1 MAAAVSLWTP
11 GVSAAVIIAV
21 LITFVSWYCSSI
33 YLPRKM
39 ERAYKRSLYTL
50 AAAVET
56 RDSGTIG
63 HAERVAN
70 YAVAVADLLGIR
82 KRERLRIEYAA
93 LLRDIGK
100 ATVPASLLNKRT
112 KLEPDEWEKVK
123 EHAKA
128 GADIVSAVPFLA
140 FLGDLILHHHECWDG
155 SGYPGGL
162 VGEEIPLGS
171 RILAVT
177 TDYDAITSDR
187 PYHESQPAEIAI
199 DQIKAGRGT
208 KYDPAVVDAFFR
220 ILESQ
225 GIGN

>member
-1 MAAAVSLWTP
+1 MEASPWTTGVIFAVS
-11 GVSAAVIIAV
+11 VSVV
-21 LITFVSWYCSSI
+21 TTVGSWYYSAI
-33 YLPRKM
+33 YQPRKM
-39 ERAYKRSLYTL
+39 ERSYKRSLYTL

-70 YAVAVADLLGIR
+70 YAVAVADLLGIK
-82 KRERLRIEYAA
+82 KRDRLRIEYAA

-100 ATVPASLLNKRT
+100 VNVPASLLNKKT
-112 KLEPDEWEKVK
+112 KLEPEEWEKIK
-123 EHAKA
+123 GHANA
-128 GADIVSAVPFLA
+128 GAEIVSAVPFLA

-155 SGYPGGL
+155 SGYPDGL
-162 VGEEIPLGS
+162 VGDEIPLGA

-187 PYHESQPAEIAI
+187 PYHESRPAEVAVDEIR
-199 DQIKAGRGT
+199 AGRGS
-208 KYDPAVVDAFFR
+208 KYDPAVVDAFIR
-220 ILESQ
+220 VLESQ

>member
-1 MAAAVSLWTP
+1 MAEAISLWTP
-11 GVSAAVIIAV
+11 GVIAAVIFAV
-21 LITFVSWYCSSI
+21 LITILSWYYSSV
-33 YLPRKM
+33 YQPRKM

-63 HAERVAN
+63 HAERVAD
-70 YAVAVADLLGIR
+70 YAVAVADLLGIK

-100 ATVPASLLNKRT
+100 VNVPASLLNKRT

-123 EHAKA
+123 AHVNA
-128 GADIVSAVPFLA
+128 GADIVSAVPFLS
-140 FLGDLILHHHECWDG
+140 FLSDLILHHHECWDG
-155 SGYPGGL
+155 SGYPDGL
-162 VGEEIPLGS
+162 AGNEIPLGS

-177 TDYDAITSDR
+177 TDYDAIISDR
-187 PYHESQPAEIAI
+187 PYHESQPREVAVGE
-199 DQIKAGRGT
+199 IKAGRGT
-208 KYDPAVVDAFFR
+208 KYDPAVVDAFLR

-225 GIGN
+225 GIGS